1 MQADPRIMRLNLKK
15 IQEGIDIKTT
25 SLKSVKKKLRM
36 VTKENETKQAELQEL
51 KKRYAETLLKL
62 QIGTDEAQL
71 LSKEVEELKGTT
83 GDATVNKLQNVAHN
97 IIKQYVEEVRD
108 EVLARKYKVFK
119 GDVYDKVEFDENDEG
134 DTDEDDVPVSARD
147 TDVPHLEEK
156 KSAGG
161 GVTGSGKSDVD
172 AMVLRRGLG
181 DDDEKEGA
189 HLPFDHEELESKNS
203 DDEGE
208 NPQGDAKKPDILA
221 QFDRSN
227 TNQQKLEDE
236 IHGGTKWLQKRH
248 KKQIKHFQDLVQ
260 IQGREV
266 VVLYTEPDGIGGESV
281 YQCVI
286 RVQDGATFHDIID
299 ESCAHW
305 GLMPEYT
312 FLEDNVSGAIWP
324 GNAIVEK
331 EIPLDKI
338 RPELHLT
345 FVQNLKLNELVVLSK
360 KDQERK
366 ERIKLMQDQSKGDS
380 MFENDPSSATKDGK
394 SEEEKDGG
402 KSSESSTEFTK
413 GGFVTN
419 DAGESVLIK
428 EMFMD
433 PDDLPGGMNN
443 VRICYLHF
451 AHML

>member
-25 SLKSVKKKLRM
+25 SLKSVKKKLKV
-36 VTKENETKQAELQEL
+36 VTKENEAKQEELEEL

-62 QIGTDEAQL
+62 QIGTEEAQL

-83 GDATVNKLQNVAHN
+83 GDATVTQLQSVAHS

-119 GDVYDKVEFDENDEG
+119 GEVYDKVEFDENDED

-147 TDVPHLEEK
+147 IDVPHLEEK
-156 KSAGG
+156 KSAARGI
-161 GVTGSGKSDVD
+161 TGSSKDDED
-172 AMVLRRGLG
+172 AMILRRGLG

-208 NPQGDAKKPDILA
+208 NPQGDSKKVAKPDILA
-221 QFDRSN
+221 QFDKSKSN
-227 TNQQKLEDE
+227 KQKLESE
-236 IHGGTKWLQKRH
+236 INGGSKWLRKRH
-248 KKQIKHFQDLVQ
+248 KKQIKHLQDLVQ

-286 RVQDGATFHDIID
+286 RVQDGATFNDIID

-312 FLEDNVSGAIWP
+312 FLEDNVSRTIWP

-345 FVQNLKLNELVVLSK
+345 FVQNLKLNELVILSK

-366 ERIKLMQDQSKGDS
+366 ERIKLMQDQGKSDS
-380 MFENDPSSATKDGK
+380 MLENDNDHSSSPEGEK
-394 SEEEKDGG
+394 SEQPTDGG
-402 KSSESSTEFTK
+402 MKSKSDVK
-413 GGFVTN
+413 GTQGGLVTN
-419 DAGESVLIK
+419 DAGESVYIK
-428 EMFMD
+428 EIFMD
-433 PDDLPGGMNN
+433 PDELPGGMTN
-443 VRICYLHF
+443 VRIC
-451 AHML
+451 